1 MKISDMSTVTPLI
14 IRYEKL
20 QQFKRYLEQGTKLG
34 INAAPNGIDLQDYP
48 APSDIGECC
57 RVIRETLRSLLT
69 KQMSDIA
76 KQLRDYGVEP

>member
-1 MKISDMSTVTPLI
+1 MKNCNSSSAIWNKAPN
-14 IRYEKL
+14 
-20 QQFKRYLEQGTKLG
+20 KRDLEQGTKLG

-48 APSDIGECC
+48 APSDIGECY